1 MCALRQR
8 QNAGM
13 SRLLDDG
20 LSDLA
25 LELATAGFAALWNGR
40 AARPEDLIPARPG
53 PARRAAAELSDRG
66 RAEIDEHGRVVGV
79 HGLTLRPTR
88 HGFVHAGRLHRTWC
102 AFDSIGIP
110 AALAI
115 DAEARTTC
123 PSCDQGLRIP
133 ICRGH
138 PEVSDVALWL
148 PSPTIRHLMADFCA
162 AADLYC
168 DRSHLERRIDPAR
181 TPGEVLDL
189 PGAAALGRTAWA
201 DVAGLEG

>member
-1 MCALRQR
+1 
-8 QNAGM
+8 M

-25 LELATAGFAALWNGR
+25 LAIATAGFAALWDGR
-40 AARPEDLIPARPG
+40 AVRPEDLVPGRPG
-53 PARRAAAELSDRG
+53 PARRAAAELVDRG
-66 RAEIDEHGRVVGV
+66 RAEIDDQGRVVGV

-88 HGFVHAGRLHRTWC
+88 HGFVHAGRFHPTWC

-123 PSCDQGLRIP
+123 PSCDRALCIP
-133 ICRGH
+133 IRRGH
-138 PEVSDVALWL
+138 PDASDAALWL
-148 PSPTIRHLMADFCA
+148 PSPTIRHLMTDFCA

-168 DRSHLERRIDPAR
+168 GRPHLERRIDPAR

-189 PGAAALGRTAWA
+189 PSAAALGRTAWA
-201 DVAGLEG
+201 DVADLGPALPGRPSPPT

>member
-1 MCALRQR
+1 
-8 QNAGM
+8 M

-25 LELATAGFAALWNGR
+25 QEIATAGFAALWDGR
-40 AARPEDLIPARPG
+40 PAHPG
-53 PARRAAAELSDRG
+53 ELLPGSASRARRATAKLVKRG
-66 RAEIDEHGRVVGV
+66 RAEVDDQGRVVGV
-79 HGLTLRPTR
+79 HGLTLRETR
-88 HGFVHAGRLHRTWC
+88 HSFVHAGRSHSTWC

-123 PSCDQGLRIP
+123 PSCGQALHIP
-133 ICRGH
+133 IRRGH

-148 PSPTIRHLMADFCA
+148 PSPTIRHLIADFCA

-168 DRSHLERRIDPAR
+168 GRDHLERRIDPAGH
-181 TPGEVLDL
+181 PGEVLDL
-189 PGAAALGRTAWA
+189 PSAAVLGRTAWA
-201 DVAGLEG
+201 DVVPHDLDGQSGRC